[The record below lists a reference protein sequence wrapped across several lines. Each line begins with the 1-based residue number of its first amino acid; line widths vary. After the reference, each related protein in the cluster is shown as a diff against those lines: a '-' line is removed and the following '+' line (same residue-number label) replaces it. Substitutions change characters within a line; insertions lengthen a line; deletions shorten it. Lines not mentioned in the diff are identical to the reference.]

1 MIKFKKLYDEAVIP
15 ARATD
20 GSAGFDLVARHS
32 VKVLPWWWAKIDTGI
47 SVNVGKGN
55 VGLVCPRSGLAAKH
69 GITVLNAP
77 GIIDAD
83 YRGEV
88 CVLLQNMNG
97 SEFKV
102 EAGMRI
108 AQLVI
113 VPCITE
119 AVVVDQLDETAR
131 GSGGFGS
138 SGV

>member
-1 MIKFKKLYDEAVIP
+1 MIKFKTLYDEAVIP
-15 ARATD
+15 TRATD

-32 VKVLPWWWAKIDTGI
+32 AKVLPWRWAKIDTGI

-83 YRGEV
+83 YRGEI
-88 CVLLQNMNG
+88 CVLLQNMSV
-97 SEFKV
+97 SEFHV

-119 AVVVDQLDETAR
+119 AALVDELDETAR
-131 GSGGFGS
+131 GEGGFGS
-138 SGV
+138 SGA